1 MLSKMNPS
9 KVSSNI
15 TLTIAAFI
23 ALFIT
28 FNFYIIS
35 EKKIDRAN
43 EQRLISFHLTDQM
56 RQSTDD
62 LSLMARIYVMNSN
75 PRYKKYYQNIL
86 DIRNGK
92 MIRPEGYFEV
102 YWDMVLANSKSPPI
116 ENGQGVAL
124 LDLMRQSGLTDEELD
139 KLTEAKTNSDDL
151 ATMEFVAM
159 KLAESTGPDAE
170 DSLKR
175 ARQMISDE
183 NYHKAK
189 AKIMKPINDAYLLV
203 DKRTL
208 DAVHEAE
215 FMALITRL
223 ILIAVTL
230 WVTFMLWRTYVSL
243 RSTLG
248 GSADE
253 VQTQIA
259 RIGRGDFSTISTI
272 KAGMENS
279 VVAGLSKMQSKL
291 QTNEIERKQAEE
303 ALRIAS
309 VSFESQESMMI
320 TDAKGVILRVN
331 KAFTETTGFSAEEA
345 IGKTAHLLKSGM
357 HDACFYNAMWET
369 IRRTGTWHGEI
380 WGRRKNGELYPKWLT
395 ITAVKGDDGAITHYV
410 GADIDIT
417 ELSNAKIA
425 AEKANRAKSEFISS
439 MSHELR
445 TPLNAI
451 LGFAQLLELGPP
463 APTPIQMVRLKE
475 ILRGGWYLLDLINEI
490 LDLAAIES
498 GKVLLS
504 LECISLQEMLIE
516 CKTMMEP
523 QAEKRDIRLNFPQID
538 HSLFAYTDRTRLKQ
552 ILINL
557 LSNAIKYNREHG
569 TVEVTCIA
577 NALKRFRV
585 SIKDAGEGLPPEKLA
600 QLFQPF
606 NRLGQESSAVEGTGI
621 GLVVVKKLI
630 EVMGGNCGV
639 DSTVGS
645 GSVFWIELPVA
656 DELQLAEV
664 RNESATLATKV
675 HEPSQQRTLMYIE
688 DNPANLSLVE
698 HIIEGRPDIR
708 LLSAMN
714 GNVGIE
720 LAGAHLPDLILM
732 DINLP
737 GISGI
742 DVLRILRSDPLT
754 EHIPIIA
761 LSANAIPH
769 DIANAM
775 KAGFFRYL
783 TKPINLY
790 EFMSAIDEALGLA
803 KVRSG
808 KIEST

>member
-1 MLSKMNPS
+1 MVSKINPS

-15 TLTIAAFI
+15 ALAIAAFV

-56 RQSTDD
+56 RQSSDD
-62 LSLMARIYVMNSN
+62 LSLMARIYVMNST

-92 MIRPEGYFEV
+92 MIRPEGYFDV
-102 YWDMVLANSKSPPI
+102 YWDLVLANAKSPPK

-124 LDLMRQSGLTDEELD
+124 LDLMRQSVFADEELD
-139 KLTEAKTNSDDL
+139 KLTEAKTNSDGL

-170 DSLKR
+170 DSHKR
-175 ARQMISDE
+175 ARQMMSDE

-189 AKIMKPINDAYLLV
+189 AKVMKPINDAYLLV
-203 DKRTL
+203 EKRTL

-215 FMALITRL
+215 YIALMSRL
-223 ILIAVTL
+223 ILIAVAL

-243 RSTLG
+243 RATLG

-291 QTNEIERKQAEE
+291 QANEIERKQAEE
-303 ALRIAS
+303 ALRIAA
-309 VSFESQESMMI
+309 VAFESQESLMI
-320 TDAKGVILRVN
+320 TDADGVILRVN
-331 KAFTETTGFSAEEA
+331 KAFTETTGYTAEEA
-345 IGKTAHLLKSGM
+345 VGQTPNLFQSGLYDADFYHTMWKTIQL
-357 HDACFYNAMWET
+357 
-369 IRRTGTWHGEI
+369 TGTWHGEV
-380 WGRRKNGELYPKWLT
+380 WGQRKSGELYPKWLT
-395 ITAVKGDDGAITHYV
+395 ISAVKGEDGAVTHYV
-410 GADIDIT
+410 GSDIDIT

-451 LGFAQLLELGPP
+451 LGFAQLLEQGSP
-463 APTPIQMVRLKE
+463 APTPTQMIRLKE

-490 LDLAAIES
+490 LDLASIES
-498 GKVLLS
+498 GKLS
-504 LECISLQEMLIE
+504 LSPECVPLQEILLE

-523 QAEKRDIRLNFPQID
+523 QAEQRDIQLNFPQLD
-538 HSLFAYTDRTRLKQ
+538 HSLFVYADRTRVKQ
-552 ILINL
+552 VLINL
-557 LSNAIKYNREHG
+557 LSNAIKYNCEHG
-569 TVEVTCIA
+569 TVEVTCSA
-577 NALKRFRV
+577 NALKHVRISV
-585 SIKDAGEGLPPEKLA
+585 KDTGEGLPPEQFA

-621 GLVVVKKLI
+621 GLVVSKQLI
-630 EVMGGNCGV
+630 EQMGGNIGV
-639 DSTVGS
+639 ESTVGA
-645 GSVFWIELPVA
+645 GSVFWIELPVT

-664 RNESATLATKV
+664 RSESVTLATKI
-675 HEPSQQRTLMYIE
+675 HDPSQQRTLMYIE

-698 HIIEGRPDIR
+698 HIIESRPDIR

-720 LAGAHLPDLILM
+720 LAGAHLPDVILM

-737 GISGI
+737 GISGA

-754 EHIPIIA
+754 KHIPIIA
-761 LSANAIPH
+761 LSANAMPH

-775 KAGFFRYL
+775 EAGFFRYL
-783 TKPINLY
+783 TKPIKFNEL
-790 EFMSAIDEALGLA
+790 MSAIDEALGLA
-803 KVRSG
+803 EARS
-808 KIEST
+808 KIEAT

>member
-1 MLSKMNPS
+1 MVSKVNLS

-15 TLTIAAFI
+15 TLTITAFV

-28 FNFYIIS
+28 FNIYIIS

-92 MIRPEGYFEV
+92 MIRPEGYFDV
-102 YWDMVLANSKSPPI
+102 YWDMVLANAKSPPK

-139 KLTEAKTNSDDL
+139 KLTEAKTNSDGL

-170 DSLKR
+170 DSHKR
-175 ARQMISDE
+175 ARQMMSDE
-183 NYHKAK
+183 SYHKAK
-189 AKIMKPINDAYLLV
+189 AKVMKPINDAYLLV
-203 DKRTL
+203 EKRTL

-215 FMALITRL
+215 YIALISRL
-223 ILIAVTL
+223 MLIAVTL

-243 RSTLG
+243 RATLG

-279 VVAGLSKMQSKL
+279 VIAGLSKMQSKL
-291 QTNEIERKQAEE
+291 QAEEIERKQTEE
-303 ALRIAS
+303 SLRIAA
-309 VSFESQESMMI
+309 VDFESQESLVI
-320 TDAKGVILRVN
+320 TDADGVILRVN
-331 KAFTETTGFSAEEA
+331 KAFTETTGYTAEEA
-345 IGKTAHLLKSGM
+345 VGQTPNLFQSGLYDADFYHTMWKTIQL
-357 HDACFYNAMWET
+357 
-369 IRRTGTWHGEI
+369 TGTWHGEV
-380 WGRRKNGELYPKWLT
+380 WGQRKSGELYPKWLT
-395 ITAVKGDDGAITHYV
+395 LSAVKGNDGAVTHYV
-410 GADIDIT
+410 GSDIDIT
-417 ELSNAKIA
+417 ELSNAKMA

-451 LGFAQLLELGPP
+451 LGFAQLLEQGPP
-463 APTPIQMVRLKE
+463 APTPTQMIRLKE

-490 LDLAAIES
+490 LDLASIES
-498 GKVLLS
+498 GMVPLS
-504 LECISLQEMLIE
+504 PEYMSLQEILLE

-523 QAEKRDIRLNFPQID
+523 QAQQRDIQLNFPQLD
-538 HSLFAYTDRTRLKQ
+538 HSMFVYADRTRLKQ
-552 ILINL
+552 VLINL

-569 TVEVTCIA
+569 TIEVTCSA
-577 NALKRFRV
+577 NALKQVRISV
-585 SIKDAGEGLPPEKLA
+585 KDTGEGLHPEKLV

-621 GLVVVKKLI
+621 GLVVSKKLI
-630 EVMGGNCGV
+630 EQMGGNIGV
-639 DSTVGS
+639 ESTVGT
-645 GSVFWIELPVA
+645 GSVFWIELAVT
-656 DELQLAEV
+656 DELQLEV
-664 RNESATLATKV
+664 SRSQSVTLATKI
-675 HEPSQQRTLMYIE
+675 HDQSQQRTLMYIE
-688 DNPANLSLVE
+688 DDPANLSLVE

-720 LAGAHLPDLILM
+720 LAAAHLPDVILM

-737 GISGI
+737 GISSA

-754 EHIPIIA
+754 KHIPIIA
-761 LSANAIPH
+761 LSANAMPH

-775 KAGFFRYL
+775 EAGFFRYL
-783 TKPINLY
+783 TKPIKFN

-803 KVRSG
+803 EVRS
-808 KIEST
+808 KIEAT